1 MKLILP
7 LTVAA
12 VLSACALT
20 PEDKAALA
28 DAAVVQI
35 QAMNDAGVDPV
46 SLPPEQLA
54 VLASG
59 CVLAPLWAPEY
70 AGDIELACKAIQEA
84 AK

>member
-7 LTVAA
+7 LTAAA

-35 QAMNDAGVDPV
+35 KAMNEAGVDPV

-59 CVLAPLWAPEY
+59 CALAPLWAPEY
-70 AGDIELACKAIQEA
+70 AADIAAACTAIQEA
-84 AK
+84 AQ

>member
-7 LTVAA
+7 LTAAA

-35 QAMNDAGVDPV
+35 KAMNDAGVDPV

-59 CVLAPLWAPEY
+59 CVLAPLWASGY
-70 AGDIELACKAIQEA
+70 AGDIELACQAIQEA